1 MPENRVADA
10 SATLWGTFMSRV
22 AEFACLAA
30 LSLAGTTAAQDFV
43 SVSPD
48 GGTGSSSSRAEPR
61 PELAVVAPV
70 RADPAIACA
79 NRNAD
84 PQQCRF
90 HWRSA
95 LKQSALFLAI
105 QHGGNAI
112 GEGSVRRSFSRGRFF
127 RRYAQALEHYR
138 FSRWSDDDP
147 FLVDYV
153 AHPMMGAVVARIQV
167 QNEPR
172 ALSQEVSGRATYWR
186 SRLHA
191 LGWATLY
198 AFQWELGPISES
210 SIGNRQLP
218 ILVEERSPPYQW
230 NRSNRPGHHSDCR
243 HGLSNRR
250 RHSRS
255 LCHPPSGKYQPQP
268 RLATGDFCP
277 QPVPQRCQPAALEI
291 SLVPGWPRGSR
302 TVPLTRYVG
311 NPKLLPSVKILP

>member
-112 GEGSVRRSFSRGRFF
+112 GEGSVRRSFSRGPFF

-210 SIGNRQLP
+210 SIGNTGSFQYWSKSAHHLTNGTGVTDLVTTP
-218 ILVEERSPPYQW
+218 IAGTAFLIGEDILDRYAIHRLESISRNPAWLLAISVLNP
-230 NRSNRPGHHSDCR
+230 
-243 HGLSNRR
+243 
-250 RHSRS
+250 SRS
-255 LCHPPSGKYQPQP
+255 AANLLRWKSPWFRDGRAVRAPSH
-268 RLATGDFCP
+268 
-277 QPVPQRCQPAALEI
+277 
-291 SLVPGWPRGSR
+291 
-302 TVPLTRYVG
+302 
-311 NPKLLPSVKILP
+311 